1 MRIVTLLVTIL
12 VWFLRFLLAFFVPVN
27 PTPPVRLIRTIMSIS
42 DSTELRIRLR
52 L

>member
-27 PTPPVRLIRTIMSIS
+27 PTPVRLTRTIMSIS